1 MELEMYSFVTCCL
14 RDSPAARS
22 ARPVLRALL
31 LIACE
36 RVIARYDP
44 NRCLRRN
51 LDKQSMDP
59 ELVDRIYECSF
70 VPELWPGVL
79 DEVAQMAES
88 RRGCSLF
95 ITKDDVTFWT
105 ASPIAHEATARFV
118 KEGWFWRGQ
127 AIARLFGAHHAGFLT
142 ESDIFT
148 PNEWDLEPINRDMY
162 RPLGVGWVTATA
174 IPIPTGEKVTFVLTR
189 RTERGPLERGVV
201 QKLDELRPHLASSA
215 FLSARLQ
222 FERARIASETL
233 AVLGLPAL
241 VLNEQGK
248 VLAANPLIE
257 ALTGYVQWRS
267 QDRVSLKDRAA
278 DILLRDAIAAI
289 DLVGGSVRSFPVRD
303 AGAEAM
309 MVAHVVPI
317 RLSARDIFVRCAA
330 AFVLTPVTLPQAPP
344 VELVQSLFD
353 LTPAE
358 ARVARSL
365 ASGKTVED
373 IATDRGTSA
382 NTIRSH
388 VRGVLEKTGCN
399 RQVDIVAL
407 LTAISSTRL
416 TSPI

>member
-1 MELEMYSFVTCCL
+1 
-14 RDSPAARS
+14 
-22 ARPVLRALL
+22 
-31 LIACE
+31 
-36 RVIARYDP
+36 
-44 NRCLRRN
+44 
-51 LDKQSMDP
+51 
-59 ELVDRIYECSF
+59 
-70 VPELWPGVL
+70 
-79 DEVAQMAES
+79 MA
-88 RRGCSLF
+88 
-95 ITKDDVTFWT
+95 
-105 ASPIAHEATARFV
+105 
-118 KEGWFWRGQ
+118 
-127 AIARLFGAHHAGFLT
+127 
-142 ESDIFT
+142 
-148 PNEWDLEPINRDMY
+148 
-162 RPLGVGWVTATA
+162 
-174 IPIPTGEKVTFVLTR
+174 
-189 RTERGPLERGVV
+189 
-201 QKLDELRPHLASSA
+201 
-215 FLSARLQ
+215 ARLQ
-222 FERARIASETL
+222 LERARIASETL

-278 DILLRDAIAAI
+278 DNLLRDANAAI
-289 DLVGGSVRSFPVRD
+289 DVAGASSVRSFPVRD
-303 AGAEAM
+303 ADTQAM

-317 RLSARDIFVRCAA
+317 RLSARNIFVRCAA

-382 NTIRSH
+382 NTIRTH